1 MPENKNAVII
11 VVNYAYA
18 TSLAQFEKASPFL
31 IAGWRP
37 IIRHETLHLE
47 RFASSVIGVAI

>member
-18 TSLAQFEKASPFL
+18 TSHAQFEKASPFL